1 MSGRQ
6 EEKQISG
13 SMSASTHRWRI
24 ARHPHAGSGVDA
36 VVIIAAATILLIRS
50 ALQLLGYPRVGSG
63 PLHIAH
69 LLWGGVALTVAALT
83 ALSVLGDRTRPITI
97 LLAGIGLGLGL
108 DEIGKFVTTTND
120 YFYKPA
126 VAIMYVLL
134 ITVVA
139 TSRLIRDLVPRRP
152 HEDLAAAAFI
162 AADGVVRGLDDHRR
176 GQALDYLAHASAHE
190 QRQVI
195 EITALLDSCTERA
208 PTRWRRRWSTIG
220 NWRVL
225 RYLDH
230 SIWIRLS
237 ALALLT
243 YSAFGL
249 SSANI
254 LGTEPIDDVTQF
266 ARLLD
271 AAGSGLA
278 LVLALPAL
286 VWRTDRRWT
295 LEAVRMSSIT
305 TLILVQIVEFAQ
317 SQFSALA
324 DLLVG
329 LLTLP
334 LISRAIAVHAR
345 RRNDLVRH
353 TT

>member
-1 MSGRQ
+1 VSKS
-6 EEKQISG
+6 E
-13 SMSASTHRWRI
+13 STHRWRI

-36 VVIIAAATILLIRS
+36 VVIIAAGTILLTRS
-50 ALQLLGYPRVGSG
+50 ALHLLGYPRVGSG

-69 LLWGGVALTVAALT
+69 LLWGGAALTVAALT
-83 ALSVLGDRTRPITI
+83 ALSVLGDRPRPITI
-97 LLAGIGLGLGL
+97 VLAGIGLELGL

-139 TSRLIRDLVPRRP
+139 ISRLVRDLVPRRP

-162 AADGVVRGLDDHRR
+162 AADGVVRGLYGHRR
-176 GQALDYLAHASAHE
+176 AQALDYLARASAYE
-190 QRQVI
+190 QRQVT
-195 EITALLDSCTERA
+195 EITALLDSCTERP
-208 PTRWRRRWSTIG
+208 PTRWQRRWSTIG
-220 NWRVL
+220 NWHVL
-225 RYLDH
+225 RYLDN

-237 ALALLT
+237 ALALVT

-249 SSANI
+249 SSATI

-295 LEAVRMSSIT
+295 LEAVRLSSIS
-305 TLILVQIVEFAQ
+305 TLILIQIVEFAQ

-329 LLTLP
+329 LVTLS

-345 RRNDLVRH
+345 RQSEVVRQ
-353 TT
+353 TI